1 MDSGAHPG
9 NLGLSRQEFVETK
22 EVLMTRSHELAEKG
36 KEGLYEEY
44 VKPYRHV

>member
-1 MDSGAHPG
+1 MQR
-9 NLGLSRQEFVETK
+9 SR
-22 EVLMTRSHELAEKG
+22 ELAEKG

>member
-1 MDSGAHPG
+1 M
-9 NLGLSRQEFVETK
+9 E
-22 EVLMTRSHELAEKG
+22 RSKELAEKG

>member
-1 MDSGAHPG
+1 
-9 NLGLSRQEFVETK
+9 
-22 EVLMTRSHELAEKG
+22 VLMKRSNELAEKG

>member
-1 MDSGAHPG
+1 MKR
-9 NLGLSRQEFVETK
+9 SR
-22 EVLMTRSHELAEKG
+22 ELEEKG

>member
-1 MDSGAHPG
+1 
-9 NLGLSRQEFVETK
+9 
-22 EVLMTRSHELAEKG
+22 VLMQRSKKLDEKG